1 MQQPP
6 DPLIEEALRW
16 SVLLKS
22 KQASDS
28 DRAAFEQWLQA
39 DPRHEE
45 AWIQAQQ
52 VWMRVGK
59 IGPAFANRPPPPP
72 PRRYHAPPPAVATR
86 PDAPQLAAD
95 PALRG
100 PAPAPRARRASRR
113 HFFLTA
119 AAMAAL
125 SVPAALV
132 LWRPGLFADLRTGV
146 GERRSLT
153 LQDGSKVELAGASAL
168 SVDFTA
174 AERRVVLQSGEA
186 FFDVV
191 DDAARPF
198 VVEAADG
205 RVRTQGGAFDIRL
218 ASGAA
223 TVVVTGR
230 SADVSLAGQPT
241 VNLVMGQEV
250 RYGAGRMG
258 DAREADMARIEAWR
272 RDRLI
277 YLNAPLSDVVADLER
292 YRPGRIVMT
301 DRSLHDIPVTG
312 SFSTR
317 QTDTAIDL
325 IASTVSLDVRRLT
338 DFLVVLSPLP

>member
-39 DPRHEE
+39 DPRHEA

-72 PRRYHAPPPAVATR
+72 PRRYHATSSAAAPT
-86 PDAPQLAAD
+86 PDAPRLAAD
-95 PALRG
+95 PTLRSSV
-100 PAPAPRARRASRR
+100 PRAPRSSRR
-113 HFFLTA
+113 RLLYTA

-125 SVPAALV
+125 SVPTALV

-146 GERRSLT
+146 GERRSIT

-168 SVDFTA
+168 SVDFTT
-174 AERRVVLQSGEA
+174 AERRVVLQEGEA

-191 DDAARPF
+191 EEATRPF
-198 VVEAADG
+198 VVAAEG
-205 RVRTQGGAFDIRL
+205 GHVRAPGGAFDVRM
-218 ASGAA
+218 AA
-223 TVVVTGR
+223 GSVTVAVVTG
-230 SADVSLAGQPT
+230 AVDVSLANQLP
-241 VNLVMGQEV
+241 VNVAMGQEV

-258 DAREADMARIEAWR
+258 DVREADLVRVEAWR
-272 RDRLI
+272 QDRLVF
-277 YLNAPLSDVVADLER
+277 LNAPLSDVVADLER
-292 YRPGRIVMT
+292 YRPGRIVIT
-301 DRSLHDIPVTG
+301 DRSLHDRPVTG
-312 SFSTR
+312 SFDTR
-317 QTDTAIDL
+317 QTDTALDL
-325 IASTVSLDVRRLT
+325 IAANMPLRVRRLT
-338 DFLVVLSPLP
+338 DFLVVLSPMP

>member
-39 DPRHEE
+39 DARHEA

-72 PRRYHAPPPAVATR
+72 PRRYHPTASVAAPA
-86 PDAPQLAAD
+86 PDAPRLAAD
-95 PALRG
+95 PALRSS
-100 PAPAPRARRASRR
+100 APRAPRPGRRR
-113 HFFLTA
+113 LLLYTA

-125 SVPAALV
+125 SVPTALV

-146 GERRSLT
+146 GERRSIT

-168 SVDFTA
+168 SVDFTT
-174 AERRVVLQSGEA
+174 AERRVVLQEGEA
-186 FFDVV
+186 FFDVM
-191 DDAARPF
+191 DEATRPF
-198 VVEAADG
+198 VVVAEG
-205 RVRTQGGAFDIRL
+205 GQVRTQDAAFDVRL
-218 ASGAA
+218 AAGAA
-223 TVVVTGR
+223 TVAVVTR
-230 SADVSLAGQPT
+230 SVDVSLANQSP
-241 VNLVMGQEV
+241 VNVGMGQEV
-250 RYGAGRMG
+250 RYGAGGMG
-258 DAREADMARIEAWR
+258 DVREADLVRVEAWR
-272 RDRLI
+272 RDRLVF
-277 YLNAPLSDVVADLER
+277 LNAPLSDVVADLER

-301 DRSLHDIPVTG
+301 DRSLYDRPVTG
-312 SFSTR
+312 SFDTR
-317 QTDTAIDL
+317 QTDAAIDL
-325 IASTVSLDVRRLT
+325 IAANVPLRVRRLT
-338 DFLVVLSPLP
+338 DFLVVLSPMP

>member
-39 DPRHEE
+39 DARHEE

-72 PRRYHAPPPAVATR
+72 PRRFHAAPPAATTP
-86 PDAPQLAAD
+86 PDIAPLAAD
-95 PALRG
+95 PAMRS
-100 PAPAPRARRASRR
+100 PPPRARRASRR
-113 HFFLTA
+113 HFFFTA
-119 AAMAAL
+119 VAMAAL
-125 SVPAALV
+125 AVPAGLV
-132 LWRPGLFADLRTGV
+132 LWRPGLFADLRSGV

-174 AERRVVLQSGEA
+174 AERRVVLQAGEA
-186 FFDVV
+186 FFDVA
-191 DDAARPF
+191 DDATRPF
-198 VVEAADG
+198 IVEALGG
-205 RVRTQGGAFDIRL
+205 RVRTQGGAFDVRL
-218 ASGAA
+218 AAGAV
-223 TVVVTGR
+223 TVAVVAR
-230 SADVSLAGQPT
+230 SVDVSLANQSP
-241 VNLVMGQEV
+241 VNVVMGQEV
-250 RYGAGRMG
+250 RYDAGRMG
-258 DAREADMARIEAWR
+258 EVREADLARVEAWR
-272 RDRLI
+272 HDRLAFQQ
-277 YLNAPLSDVVADLER
+277 APLSDVVADLER
-292 YRPGRIVMT
+292 YRAGRIVMT

-312 SFSTR
+312 SFDAR
-317 QTDTAIDL
+317 RTDIALDL
-325 IASTVSLDVRRLT
+325 IASTLPLQVRRLT
-338 DFLVVLSPLP
+338 DLLVVLSPMP